1 MKVIDDS
8 TKIENLIFY
17 LEHHLNTDVLGLIN
31 LDENTEFTLSDPEIN
46 KRVYNILSKHDWNK
60 IKRLVISYGPNSLFE
75 YLHNFADKMK
85 IEDVDEVV
93 KNCDKYEITKT
104 KLIDII
110 SSTKNSEYIKECIS
124 NPDFLFDLTDKGYLA
139 CATHDTQFINRFIL
153 IHMIDLSQ
161 NEICK
166 LVADTQDPEYII
178 KTIQEN
184 KFRFSDRN
192 IFKLISATHDK
203 EYIKECIVPTNRHN
217 LKSEDLTY
225 LAIQTE
231 DTDLMKYFVENRE
244 SYSLNSSNCFEL
256 IMTLKDVDYIN
267 KILAEQDKFSFT
279 HEELLD
285 LLIETQDIPRI
296 KNEVLLNHKFS
307 DIERATAI
315 SKLLKKNPEHI
326 ADYKEYIVNYERYS
340 ISKKSIYAILKEINN
355 PELITDVLKSHF
367 IFNSIDDLELALYSN
382 DKGVMKKVVSLYL
395 ANKKKNQAA
404 LNRKNQRKGK
414 ANKNKRELLN
424 KKDIDLISFILYFI
438 NDEKYKNKIY
448 KQVNFERKE
457 YKRTMKVPPD
467 MTVGI
472 EIESIG
478 VISKEIE
485 DQAKLLD
492 GWNSKKEQ
500 TVKADNLFGVEI
512 TSPILYGKDEEN
524 TLQIQRVCEMLKN
537 SGQFSNET
545 CGGHIHFGA
554 NYLKTA
560 DAFKRLL
567 EIWYNAERV
576 IYTISN
582 KAGEIPR
589 EFVVGYAIP
598 LSSDFVY
605 DFEEGK
611 NEKIITESNLV
622 KMKSSL
628 VTRQSVRYDGLNF
641 RNMFNRNKE
650 TIECRIPNGT
660 LDPDVW
666 IENINLFGG
675 IIASAQKVDDLLNK
689 KGKTPEDKQ
698 YLSNYFKLVNQPMSE
713 EETLECLLA
722 LTIPAE
728 DREIY
733 RKRHRVNSALLKEDP
748 KIDGIIKNST
758 YSGKISFEK
767 LKKQL
772 FSVQNRVRGEE
783 YAEVGSEINRQ
794 LEVRRTEKDM

>member
-1 MKVIDDS
+1 MKEIDDS

-46 KRVYNILSKHDWNK
+46 KKVYNILSKYDWNR
-60 IKRLVISYGPNSLFE
+60 IKKLLISYGPNSIFE

-93 KNCDKYEITKT
+93 KNADKYEITKT
-104 KLIDII
+104 KIIDII
-110 SSTKNSEYIKECIS
+110 SSTKNAEYIKGCIG
-124 NPDFLFDLTDKGYLA
+124 NPDFLFDLTNKGYLA

-166 LVADTQDPEYII
+166 LVADTQDTEYII

-192 IFKLISATHDK
+192 IFKLISATKDK
-203 EYIKECIVPTNRHN
+203 EYIKSCITPKNKYK
-217 LKSEDLTY
+217 LKPEDLTY

-231 DTDLMKYFVENRE
+231 DADLMKHFVENKE
-244 SYSLNSSNCFEL
+244 VYSLNSSNCFEL
-256 IMTLKDVDYIN
+256 VMALKDVEYIN
-267 KILAEQDKFSFT
+267 KVLKEKDNFNFT

-307 DIERATAI
+307 DVERATAI

-326 ADYKEYIVNYERYS
+326 AEYKDYIINYEKYS
-340 ISKKSIYAILKEINN
+340 ISKRSIYTILKEINN
-355 PELITDVLKSHF
+355 PELITEVLKSHF
-367 IFNSIDDLELALYSN
+367 IFNSIEDLEIALYSN
-382 DKGVMKKVVSLYL
+382 DKASMKKVVSLYL
-395 ANKKKNQAA
+395 ANKKKNQASQY
-404 LNRKNQRKGK
+404 RKNQKKGK
-414 ANKNKRELLN
+414 ANKNRRDLLD

-448 KQVNFERKE
+448 KQVNFNRKE
-457 YKRTMKVPPD
+457 YKRKMKIPPD
-467 MTVGI
+467 MTIGI

-478 VISKEIE
+478 LISKEIE
-485 DQAKLLD
+485 DRVKLLD
-492 GWNSKKEQ
+492 GWNSKKEH
-500 TVKADNLFGVEI
+500 TVKADNMFGVEV
-512 TSPILYGKDEEN
+512 TSPVLYGKDEDN
-524 TLQIQRVCEMLKN
+524 TFQIQRICEMLQY
-537 SGQFSNET
+537 SGQFSNQT

-554 NYLKTA
+554 NYLKSA
-560 DAFKRLL
+560 EAFKRLL

-598 LSSDFVY
+598 LSNDFIY
-605 DFEEGK
+605 EYEDGK
-611 NEKIITESNLV
+611 NERIITESNLV
-622 KMKSSL
+622 KLKSAL
-628 VTRQSVRYDGLNF
+628 ITRQSNRYDGLNF
-641 RNMFNRNKE
+641 RNMFNRNKP

-675 IIASAQKVDDLLNK
+675 IIASAQKVDDLLKK
-689 KGKTPEDKQ
+689 KGRTSEDKQ
-698 YLSNYFKLVNQPMSE
+698 YLASYFKLVNQKMTE
-713 EETLECLLA
+713 EEILECLLA
-722 LTIPAE
+722 LTIHPE
-728 DREIY
+728 DRVIY
-733 RKRHRVNSALLKEDP
+733 RERYEVNSKLLKQDP
-748 KIDGIIKNST
+748 KIDGIIKNNT
-758 YSGKISFEK
+758 YTGKISFER
-767 LKKQL
+767 LKQQIFEGK
-772 FSVQNRVRGEE
+772 NRVRGDE
-783 YAEVGSEINRQ
+783 YLEVGSEINKQ
-794 LEVRRTEKDM
+794 LETRRTEKDM

>member
-1 MKVIDDS
+1 MKEIDDS

-46 KRVYNILSKHDWNK
+46 KKVYNILSKYDWNR
-60 IKRLVISYGPNSLFE
+60 IKKLLISYGPNSIFE

-85 IEDVDEVV
+85 IEDVDDVV
-93 KNCDKYEITKT
+93 KNADKYEITKT

-110 SSTKNSEYIKECIS
+110 SSTKNAEYIKGCIG
-124 NPDFLFDLTDKGYLA
+124 NPDFLFDLTNKGYLA
-139 CATHDTQFINRFIL
+139 CATHDTQFIDRFIL

-166 LVADTQDPEYII
+166 LVADTQDTEYII

-192 IFKLISATHDK
+192 IFKLISATKDK
-203 EYIKECIVPTNRHN
+203 EYIKSCIIPKNKYK
-217 LKSEDLTY
+217 LKPEDLTY

-231 DTDLMKYFVENRE
+231 DADLMKHFVENKDV
-244 SYSLNSSNCFEL
+244 YSLNSSNCFEL
-256 IMTLKDVDYIN
+256 VMALKDVEYIN
-267 KILAEQDKFSFT
+267 KVLEEKDKFNFT

-307 DIERATAI
+307 DVERATAI

-326 ADYKEYIVNYERYS
+326 AEYKDYIINYEKYS
-340 ISKKSIYAILKEINN
+340 ISKRSIYTILKEINN
-355 PELITDVLKSHF
+355 PELITEVLKSHF
-367 IFNSIDDLELALYSN
+367 IFNSIEDLEIALYSN
-382 DKGVMKKVVSLYL
+382 DKASMKKVVSLYL
-395 ANKKKNQAA
+395 ANKKKNQASQY
-404 LNRKNQRKGK
+404 RKNQKKGK
-414 ANKNKRELLN
+414 ANKNRRDLLD

-448 KQVNFERKE
+448 KQVNFNRKE
-457 YKRTMKVPPD
+457 YKRKMKIPTD
-467 MTVGI
+467 MTIGI

-478 VISKEIE
+478 LISKEIE
-485 DQAKLLD
+485 DRVKLLD
-492 GWNSKKEQ
+492 GWNSKKEH
-500 TVKADNLFGVEI
+500 TVKADNMFGVEV
-512 TSPILYGKDEEN
+512 TSPVLYGKDEDN
-524 TLQIQRVCEMLKN
+524 TFQIQRICEMLQY

-554 NYLKTA
+554 NYLKSA
-560 DAFKRLL
+560 EAFKRLL

-598 LSSDFVY
+598 LSNDFIY
-605 DFEEGK
+605 EYEDGK

-622 KMKSSL
+622 KIKSAL
-628 VTRQSVRYDGLNF
+628 ITRQSNRYDGLNF
-641 RNMFNRNKE
+641 RNMFNRNKP

-675 IIASAQKVDDLLNK
+675 IIASAQKIDDLLKK
-689 KGKTPEDKQ
+689 KGRTSEDKQ
-698 YLSNYFKLVNQPMSE
+698 YLASYFKLVNQKMTE
-713 EETLECLLA
+713 EEILECLLA
-722 LTIPAE
+722 LTIHPE
-728 DREIY
+728 DRVIY
-733 RKRHRVNSALLKEDP
+733 RERYEVNSKLLKQDP

-758 YSGKISFEK
+758 YTGKINFER
-767 LKKQL
+767 LKQQIFEGK
-772 FSVQNRVRGEE
+772 NRVRGDE
-783 YAEVGSEINRQ
+783 YLEVGSEINKQ
-794 LEVRRTEKDM
+794 LENRRTEKDM

>member
-1 MKVIDDS
+1 MKEIDDS

-46 KRVYNILSKHDWNK
+46 KKVYNILSKYDWNR
-60 IKRLVISYGPNSLFE
+60 IKKLLISYGTNSIFE

-93 KNCDKYEITKT
+93 KNADKYEITKT
-104 KLIDII
+104 KIIDII
-110 SSTKNSEYIKECIS
+110 SSTKNPEYIKGCIG
-124 NPDFLFDLTDKGYLA
+124 NPDFLFDLTNKGYLA

-166 LVADTQDPEYII
+166 LVADTQDTEYII

-192 IFKLISATHDK
+192 IFKLISATKDK
-203 EYIKECIVPTNRHN
+203 EYIKSCITPKNKYK
-217 LKSEDLTY
+217 LKPEDLTY

-231 DTDLMKYFVENRE
+231 DADLMKHFVENKE
-244 SYSLNSSNCFEL
+244 VYSLNSSNCFEL
-256 IMTLKDVDYIN
+256 VMALKDVEYIN
-267 KILAEQDKFSFT
+267 KVLAEKDKFNFT

-307 DIERATAI
+307 DVERATAI

-326 ADYKEYIVNYERYS
+326 AEYKDYIINYEKYS
-340 ISKKSIYAILKEINN
+340 ISKRSIYTILKEINN
-355 PELITDVLKSHF
+355 PELITEVLKSHF
-367 IFNSIDDLELALYSN
+367 IFNSIEDLEIALYSN
-382 DKGVMKKVVSLYL
+382 DKASMKKVVSLYL
-395 ANKKKNQAA
+395 ANKKKNQASQY
-404 LNRKNQRKGK
+404 RKNQKKGK
-414 ANKNKRELLN
+414 ANKNRRDLLD

-448 KQVNFERKE
+448 KQVNFNRKE
-457 YKRTMKVPPD
+457 YKRKMKIPTD
-467 MTVGI
+467 MTIGI

-478 VISKEIE
+478 LISKEIE
-485 DQAKLLD
+485 DRVKLLD
-492 GWNSKKEQ
+492 GWNSKKEH
-500 TVKADNLFGVEI
+500 TVKADNMFGVEV
-512 TSPILYGKDEEN
+512 TSPVLYGKDEDN
-524 TLQIQRVCEMLKN
+524 TFQIQRICEMLQY

-554 NYLKTA
+554 NYLKSA
-560 DAFKRLL
+560 EAFKRLL

-598 LSSDFVY
+598 LSNDFIY
-605 DFEEGK
+605 EYEDGK
-611 NEKIITESNLV
+611 NERIITESNLV
-622 KMKSSL
+622 KLKSAL
-628 VTRQSVRYDGLNF
+628 ITRQSNRYDGLNF
-641 RNMFNRNKE
+641 RNMFNRNKP

-660 LDPDVW
+660 LDPDIW

-675 IIASAQKVDDLLNK
+675 IIASAQKVDDLLKK
-689 KGKTPEDKQ
+689 KGRTSEDKQ
-698 YLSNYFKLVNQPMSE
+698 YLASYFKLVNQKMTE
-713 EETLECLLA
+713 EEILECLLA
-722 LTIPAE
+722 LTIHPE
-728 DREIY
+728 DRVIY
-733 RKRHRVNSALLKEDP
+733 RERYEVNSKLLKQDS
-748 KIDGIIKNST
+748 KIDGIIKNNT
-758 YSGKISFEK
+758 YTGKISFER
-767 LKKQL
+767 LKQQIFEGK
-772 FSVQNRVRGEE
+772 NRVRGEE
-783 YAEVGSEINRQ
+783 YLEVGSEINRQ
-794 LEVRRTEKDM
+794 LEARRTEKDM

>member
-1 MKVIDDS
+1 MKEIDDS

-46 KRVYNILSKHDWNK
+46 KKVYNILSKYDWNR
-60 IKRLVISYGPNSLFE
+60 IKKLLISYGPNSIFE

-85 IEDVDEVV
+85 IEDVDDVV
-93 KNCDKYEITKT
+93 KNADKYEITKT

-110 SSTKNSEYIKECIS
+110 SSTKNAEYIKGCIG
-124 NPDFLFDLTDKGYLA
+124 NPDFLFDLTNKGYLA
-139 CATHDTQFINRFIL
+139 CATHDTQFIDRFIL

-166 LVADTQDPEYII
+166 LVADTQDTEYII

-192 IFKLISATHDK
+192 IFKLISATKDK
-203 EYIKECIVPTNRHN
+203 EYIKSCIIPKNKYK
-217 LKSEDLTY
+217 LKPEDLTY

-231 DTDLMKYFVENRE
+231 DADLMKHFVENKDV
-244 SYSLNSSNCFEL
+244 YSLNSSNCFEL
-256 IMTLKDVDYIN
+256 VMALKDVEYIN
-267 KILAEQDKFSFT
+267 KVLEEKDKFNFT

-307 DIERATAI
+307 DVERATAI

-326 ADYKEYIVNYERYS
+326 AEYKDYIINYEKYS
-340 ISKKSIYAILKEINN
+340 ISKRSIYTILKEINN
-355 PELITDVLKSHF
+355 PELITEVLKSHF
-367 IFNSIDDLELALYSN
+367 IFNSIEDLEIALYSN
-382 DKGVMKKVVSLYL
+382 DKASMKKVVSLYL
-395 ANKKKNQAA
+395 ANKKKNQASQY
-404 LNRKNQRKGK
+404 RKNQKKGK
-414 ANKNKRELLN
+414 ANKNRRDLLD

-448 KQVNFERKE
+448 KQVNFNRKE
-457 YKRTMKVPPD
+457 YKRKMKIPTD
-467 MTVGI
+467 MTIGI

-478 VISKEIE
+478 LISKEIE
-485 DQAKLLD
+485 DRVKLLD
-492 GWNSKKEQ
+492 GWNSKKEH
-500 TVKADNLFGVEI
+500 TVKADNMFGVEV
-512 TSPILYGKDEEN
+512 TSPVLYGKDEDN
-524 TLQIQRVCEMLKN
+524 TFQIQRICEMLQY

-554 NYLKTA
+554 NYLKSA
-560 DAFKRLL
+560 EAFKRLL

-598 LSSDFVY
+598 LSNDFIY
-605 DFEEGK
+605 EYEDGK
-611 NEKIITESNLV
+611 NERIITESNLV
-622 KMKSSL
+622 KIKSAL
-628 VTRQSVRYDGLNF
+628 ITRQSNRYDGLNF
-641 RNMFNRNKE
+641 RNMFNRNKP

-675 IIASAQKVDDLLNK
+675 IIASAQKVDDLLKK
-689 KGKTPEDKQ
+689 KGRTSEDKQ
-698 YLSNYFKLVNQPMSE
+698 YLASYFKLVNQKMTE
-713 EETLECLLA
+713 EEILECLLA
-722 LTIPAE
+722 LTIHPE
-728 DREIY
+728 DRVIY
-733 RKRHRVNSALLKEDP
+733 RERYEVNSKLLKQDP
-748 KIDGIIKNST
+748 KIDGIIKNNT
-758 YSGKISFEK
+758 YTGKISFER
-767 LKKQL
+767 LKQQIFEGK
-772 FSVQNRVRGEE
+772 NRVRGDE
-783 YAEVGSEINRQ
+783 YLEVGSEINKQ
-794 LEVRRTEKDM
+794 LENRRTEKDM